1 MILLSVIIV
10 TYKHIDLVNKC
21 LESICKYNDLLEK
34 LEVILVDNS
43 PTGEV
48 YNYFLSKEYNF
59 KFIKIQSTNNGYG
72 SGNNLGVSLA
82 NGKYCLFLNPDTEL
96 VRPIFYDACLS
107 FEKYDAFG
115 IKLLNQDGTKNYSYR
130 YMYPYCLSSLI
141 KNRLAKKI
149 NLFNQKK
156 YYIVGADI
164 FIKKNVFDKIGKFDE
179 KIFMYNEE
187 FDLFQRLNKSNYKVG
202 YNSKLELIHLEG
214 SGTYKKFDINQRVSY
229 LQSFIYVCKK
239 YSLNTKKLLKRQM
252 RLLIFFY
259 ICFYFKKEYKRRIIE
274 IKKKYIE
281 KIKEID

>member
-10 TYKHIDLVNKC
+10 TYKHIDLVDKC
-21 LESICKYNDLLEK
+21 LESICKYNDLSEK

-43 PTGEV
+43 PNGEV
-48 YNYFLSKEYNF
+48 YNSFLQKDYNF
-59 KFIKIQSTNNGYG
+59 NFIKIKNINNGYG
-72 SGNNLGVSLA
+72 PGNNLGASLA
-82 NGKYCLFLNPDTEL
+82 NGKYYLFLNPDTEL
-96 VRPIFYDACLS
+96 VKPIFYNACLS
-107 FEKYDAFG
+107 FEKYDLFG
-115 IKLLNQDGTKNYSYR
+115 IKLLNEDGTKNYSYR

-149 NLFNQKK
+149 NIFNQKK

-164 FIKKNVFDKIGKFDE
+164 FIKKSVFDEIGKFDE

-187 FDLFQRLNKSNYKVG
+187 FDLFQRLNKNNYKAG
-202 YNSKLELIHLEG
+202 YNPELELIHLEG
-214 SGTYKKFDINQRVSY
+214 SGTYKKFDVNQRALY

-239 YSLNTKKLLKRQM
+239 YSLNTKKLLKRQI
-252 RLLIFFY
+252 RLLNLFY
-259 ICFYFKKEYKRRIIE
+259 ICFYFKKEYKKRIIE